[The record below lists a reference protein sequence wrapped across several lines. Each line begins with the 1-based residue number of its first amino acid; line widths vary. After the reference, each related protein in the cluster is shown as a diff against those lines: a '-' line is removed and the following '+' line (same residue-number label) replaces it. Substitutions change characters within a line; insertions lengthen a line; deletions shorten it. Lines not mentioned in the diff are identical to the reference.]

1 MRHPRDGDTY
11 WHRGMQMKSR
21 GGGRLVMLPNNFRDR
36 NWSRK
41 NRDLN
46 WSRKNRAA
54 LKAKEE
60 AAAALSAANGW
71 PLVEAHCHPTKPFF
85 YRVVRIEGDQLVL
98 PGNMWK
104 YLAILEGCRC
114 CFPFTTP
121 LYCGKRWLRFKPK
134 LPVGRAG
141 GCSRC
146 IEP

>member
-1 MRHPRDGDTY
+1 
-11 WHRGMQMKSR
+11 
-21 GGGRLVMLPNNFRDR
+21 MLPNNFRDR

-41 NRDLN
+41 NRAA
-46 WSRKNRAA
+46 AA

-60 AAAALSAANGW
+60 AAAALSAANGR

-98 PGNMWK
+98 PGNMCK

-121 LYCGKRWLRFKPK
+121 LYCGKRWLVFKPK
-134 LPVGRAG
+134 LPVGRG
-141 GCSRC
+141 WGPGCSRC